1 MKKTINTTLRQMH
14 RFGNSLSFVL
24 FYGLSMLPIYADD
37 RIIED
42 PMIELSES
50 VYCPCGCV
58 RETIRA
64 CVCET
69 AQGITLEFQT
79 RLQSGETIEGIRE
92 DYLGKYGTQ
101 FNAVMLAQGFNI
113 VAYIV
118 PFFILIAG
126 LGIVSVVIARLKQR
140 VKGPVRAT
148 LTKVDLSK
156 FNYQQVEDELERYKR
171 D

>member
-1 MKKTINTTLRQMH
+1 
-14 RFGNSLSFVL
+14 VC
-24 FYGLSMLPIYADD
+24 PIYAGDQ
-37 RIIED
+37 IIED
-42 PMIELSES
+42 PVIELSES

-64 CVCET
+64 CVCGT

-79 RLQSGETIEGIRE
+79 RLQNGETIEGIRE
-92 DYLGKYGTQ
+92 EYLEKYGTQ
-101 FNAVMLAQGFNI
+101 FNAVMLAQGFNV
-113 VAYIV
+113 VAYII

-140 VKGPVRAT
+140 VEGPAKAPST
-148 LTKVDLSK
+148 EVDLLSK

>member
-1 MKKTINTTLRQMH
+1 MC
-14 RFGNSLSFVL
+14 
-24 FYGLSMLPIYADD
+24 PIYAGGQ
-37 RIIED
+37 IIED
-42 PMIELSES
+42 PVIELSES

-64 CVCET
+64 CVCGT

-79 RLQSGETIEGIRE
+79 RLQNGETIEGIRE
-92 DYLGKYGTQ
+92 EYLEKYGTQ
-101 FNAVMLAQGFNI
+101 FNAVMLAQGFNV
-113 VAYIV
+113 VAYII

-140 VKGPVRAT
+140 VKGPAKAPST
-148 LTKVDLSK
+148 EVDLLSK

>member
-1 MKKTINTTLRQMH
+1 MH
-14 RFGNSLSFVL
+14 RFKHTLIFWL
-24 FYGLSMLPIYADD
+24 LCGLAVCPIYAGGQ
-37 RIIED
+37 IIED
-42 PMIELSES
+42 PVIELSES

-64 CVCET
+64 CVCGT

-79 RLQSGETIEGIRE
+79 RLQNGETIEEVRE
-92 DYLGKYGTQ
+92 EYLEKYGTQ
-101 FNAVMLAQGFNI
+101 FNAVMLAQGFNV

-140 VKGPVRAT
+140 VEGPAKAPST
-148 LTKVDLSK
+148 EVDLLSK

>member
-1 MKKTINTTLRQMH
+1 MH
-14 RFGNSLSFVL
+14 RFKNPLSFWL
-24 FYGLSMLPIYADD
+24 LCGLAVCPIYAADQ
-37 RIIED
+37 IIED
-42 PMIELSES
+42 PVIELSES

-64 CVCET
+64 CVCGT

-79 RLQSGETIEGIRE
+79 RLQNGETIEEVRE
-92 DYLGKYGTQ
+92 EYLEKYGTQ
-101 FNAVMLAQGFNI
+101 FNAVMLAQGFNV
-113 VAYIV
+113 VAYII

-126 LGIVSVVIARLKQR
+126 LGIVSVVIARLKRR
-140 VKGPVRAT
+140 VKGPAKAPST
-148 LTKVDLSK
+148 EVDLSSK

>member
-1 MKKTINTTLRQMH
+1 MC
-14 RFGNSLSFVL
+14 
-24 FYGLSMLPIYADD
+24 PIYAGDQ
-37 RIIED
+37 IIED
-42 PMIELSES
+42 PVIELSES

-58 RETIRA
+58 RETIRV
-64 CVCET
+64 CVCGT

-79 RLQSGETIEGIRE
+79 RLQNGETIEEVRE
-92 DYLGKYGTQ
+92 EYLEKYGTQ
-101 FNAVMLAQGFNI
+101 FNAVMLAQGFNV
-113 VAYIV
+113 VAYII

-140 VKGPVRAT
+140 VKGPAKAPST
-148 LTKVDLSK
+148 EVDLLSK

>member
-1 MKKTINTTLRQMH
+1 MC
-14 RFGNSLSFVL
+14 
-24 FYGLSMLPIYADD
+24 PIYAGDQ
-37 RIIED
+37 IIED
-42 PMIELSES
+42 PVIELSES

-64 CVCET
+64 CVCGT

-79 RLQSGETIEGIRE
+79 RLQNGETIEEVRE
-92 DYLGKYGTQ
+92 EYLEKYGTQ
-101 FNAVMLAQGFNI
+101 FNAVMLAQGFNV

-140 VKGPVRAT
+140 VKGPAKAPST
-148 LTKVDLSK
+148 EVDLLSK

>member
-1 MKKTINTTLRQMH
+1 MC
-14 RFGNSLSFVL
+14 
-24 FYGLSMLPIYADD
+24 PIYAGDQ
-37 RIIED
+37 IIED
-42 PMIELSES
+42 PVIELSES

-64 CVCET
+64 CVCGT

-79 RLQSGETIEGIRE
+79 RLQNGETIEEVRE
-92 DYLGKYGTQ
+92 EYLEKYGTQ

-113 VAYIV
+113 VAYII

-140 VKGPVRAT
+140 VKGPAKAPST
-148 LTKVDLSK
+148 EVDLLSK

>member
-1 MKKTINTTLRQMH
+1 MC
-14 RFGNSLSFVL
+14 
-24 FYGLSMLPIYADD
+24 PIYAGDQ
-37 RIIED
+37 IIED
-42 PMIELSES
+42 PVIELSES

-58 RETIRA
+58 RETIRV
-64 CVCET
+64 CVCGT

-79 RLQSGETIEGIRE
+79 RLQNGETIEEVRE
-92 DYLGKYGTQ
+92 EYLEKYGTQ

-113 VAYIV
+113 VAYII

-140 VKGPVRAT
+140 VKGPAKAPST
-148 LTKVDLSK
+148 EVDLLSK

>member
-1 MKKTINTTLRQMH
+1 MH
-14 RFGNSLSFVL
+14 RFGNPLSFAL
-24 FYGLSMLPIYADD
+24 LCGLSMLPIYADE

-42 PMIELSES
+42 PVIELSES

-64 CVCET
+64 CVCGT

-92 DYLGKYGTQ
+92 DYLEEYGTQ
-101 FNAVMLAQGFNI
+101 FNAVMLAQGFNV
-113 VAYIV
+113 VAYVI
-118 PFFILIAG
+118 PFFILVVG
-126 LGIVSVVIARLKQR
+126 LGIVAIVITRLKQGIR
-140 VKGPVRAT
+140 EPAKTTSAKIDRAQF
-148 LTKVDLSK
+148 D
-156 FNYQQVEDELERYKR
+156 YQQIEDEVERYKR

>member
-1 MKKTINTTLRQMH
+1 MC
-14 RFGNSLSFVL
+14 
-24 FYGLSMLPIYADD
+24 PIYAGDQ
-37 RIIED
+37 IIED
-42 PMIELSES
+42 PVIELSES

-64 CVCET
+64 CVCGT

-79 RLQSGETIEGIRE
+79 RLQNGETIEGIRE
-92 DYLGKYGTQ
+92 EYLEKYGTQ
-101 FNAVMLAQGFNI
+101 FNAVMLAQGFNV
-113 VAYIV
+113 VAYII

-140 VKGPVRAT
+140 VKGPAKAPST
-148 LTKVDLSK
+148 EVDLLSK

>member
-1 MKKTINTTLRQMH
+1 MC
-14 RFGNSLSFVL
+14 
-24 FYGLSMLPIYADD
+24 PIYAGDQ
-37 RIIED
+37 IIED
-42 PMIELSES
+42 PVIELSES

-64 CVCET
+64 CVCGT

-79 RLQSGETIEGIRE
+79 RLQNGETIEEVRE
-92 DYLGKYGTQ
+92 EYLEKYGTQ
-101 FNAVMLAQGFNI
+101 FNAVMLAQGFNV
-113 VAYIV
+113 VAYIF

-140 VKGPVRAT
+140 VKGPAKAPST
-148 LTKVDLSK
+148 EVDLLSK